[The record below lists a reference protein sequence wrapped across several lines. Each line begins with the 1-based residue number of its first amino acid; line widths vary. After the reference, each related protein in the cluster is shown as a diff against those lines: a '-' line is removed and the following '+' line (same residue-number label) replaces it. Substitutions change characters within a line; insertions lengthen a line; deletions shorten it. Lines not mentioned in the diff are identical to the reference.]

1 VPQVTEGI
9 SISNV
14 VSNPLFKDGTVEG
27 AGPREESVPYFS
39 LKRSLQLLAKFK
51 SFRQQLQSYFDFKRD
66 FLEKC
71 LENFGTRD
79 FLYQNGLCGR
89 GYQADERLFRHPSS
103 VPVLKYSDGVDPNP
117 GFVQDVVDNY
127 YSYVSVLDLCH
138 LENRFSFRN
147 IFLYSIVVNEQVQA
161 GANQDISHRW
171 QKEIAELVA
180 GLSLKAGE
188 GADASDELIVVP
200 YFGKVLGDW
209 PAVAKDSC
217 YKGHATSKFCQRCAA
232 LYLQEILTAGGVMK
246 KKNELSQEQKR
257 ELKKKAY
264 CFSKREPIDHKAWHR
279 LFDFA
284 ERNNFREPVQVA
296 DLTDEQLKGL
306 GGLGKPDWWETG
318 KFGTALKVCLPSIDG
333 RLPLTF
339 VFLSYDTAL

>member
-1 VPQVTEGI
+1 
-9 SISNV
+9 
-14 VSNPLFKDGTVEG
+14 
-27 AGPREESVPYFS
+27 
-39 LKRSLQLLAKFK
+39 
-51 SFRQQLQSYFDFKRD
+51 
-66 FLEKC
+66 
-71 LENFGTRD
+71 
-79 FLYQNGLCGR
+79 
-89 GYQADERLFRHPSS
+89 
-103 VPVLKYSDGVDPNP
+103 
-117 GFVQDVVDNY
+117 
-127 YSYVSVLDLCH
+127 
-138 LENRFSFRN
+138 
-147 IFLYSIVVNEQVQA
+147 
-161 GANQDISHRW
+161 
-171 QKEIAELVA
+171 
-180 GLSLKAGE
+180 
-188 GADASDELIVVP
+188 
-200 YFGKVLGDW
+200 
-209 PAVAKDSC
+209 
-217 YKGHATSKFCQRCAA
+217 
-232 LYLQEILTAGGVMK
+232 MK